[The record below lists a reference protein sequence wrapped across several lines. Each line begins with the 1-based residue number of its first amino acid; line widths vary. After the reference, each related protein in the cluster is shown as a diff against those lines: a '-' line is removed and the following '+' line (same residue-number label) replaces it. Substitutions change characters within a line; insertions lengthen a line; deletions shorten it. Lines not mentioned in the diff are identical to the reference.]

1 MDTKNTAFRAAQYFF
16 ERCGIT
22 GQGLSI
28 HIRKYIP
35 SRAGMGG
42 GSADAAAVLH
52 GLNQM
57 FHAGLPQQEL
67 VELGA
72 RVGADVPFC
81 VVGGTCRCRGIGE
94 QVEPVSP
101 LPDCWL
107 VLCKPPAGM
116 STPRAYALI
125 DQFPLSRA
133 QATEKMVGLL
143 SAGDLRRVAGG
154 LSNRFDETMKLQQV
168 REIKRVMGNSG
179 ALGAQHDRQRLGGV
193 RHLRQRG
200 RRPGLH
206 AAAGGQG
213 PPVPGP
219 PSVPQAW
226 DYAPEK

>member
-94 QVEPVSP
+94 QVEQCPLYRTAGWCCASP
-101 LPDCWL
+101 
-107 VLCKPPAGM
+107 
-116 STPRAYALI
+116 PR
-125 DQFPLSRA
+125 
-133 QATEKMVGLL
+133 G
-143 SAGDLRRVAGG
+143 
-154 LSNRFDETMKLQQV
+154 
-168 REIKRVMGNSG
+168 
-179 ALGAQHDRQRLGGV
+179 
-193 RHLRQRG
+193 
-200 RRPGLH
+200 
-206 AAAGGQG
+206 
-213 PPVPGP
+213 
-219 PSVPQAW
+219 
-226 DYAPEK
+226 